1 MNFDQLGHVAKIGD
15 ERHLRAIGAK
25 CKSDGVGRIVRYL
38 KRMNINV
45 ANGEMLAGLDGFDTP
60 QALCEPIRQ
69 GAVQRVHRGL
79 RDVERRLPQA
89 QHLRETIAMI
99 EVFVGDEDAVDVV
112 DTEFD
117 GREARQS
124 FAFAEAT
131 VHQESGALRLEQC
144 NVARAA

>member
-1 MNFDQLGHVAKIGD
+1 LRKTVA
-15 ERHLRAIGAK
+15 
-25 CKSDGVGRIVRYL
+25 V
-38 KRMNINV
+38 
-45 ANGEMLAGLDGFDTP
+45 
-60 QALCEPIRQ
+60 
-69 GAVQRVHRGL
+69 
-79 RDVERRLPQA
+79 
-89 QHLRETIAMI
+89 I

-112 DTEFD
+112 DTKFD